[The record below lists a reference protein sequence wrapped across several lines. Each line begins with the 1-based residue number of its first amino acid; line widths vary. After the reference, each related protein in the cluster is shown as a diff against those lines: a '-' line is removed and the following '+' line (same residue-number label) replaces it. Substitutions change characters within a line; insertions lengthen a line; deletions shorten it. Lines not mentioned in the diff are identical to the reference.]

1 MKNRWKKTKVAS
13 NILQASKTSIL
24 FGVAVAAATPLL
36 GNSAIAQPQVQV
48 TTIKVELGAVP
59 TGAKIMHIPGGNRL
73 VAEFEVSKDVKNKVA
88 ITNPYVKSV
97 SSQYSD
103 GKLRMLIETRFPV
116 KFGISNNGELGVI
129 TLEKSATFEDV
140 NQVAEYGSAIKVV
153 EKKTVPTVDYTKE
166 NNSVN
171 NAPVVSSTVTTNNAN
186 TVEKNNAGF
195 VSSVSKVQTNT
206 FAQKAEL
213 KGINI
218 KAEGRNAKL
227 TLDLDGI
234 KEPVISKSGNFLII
248 DLPQVEIAPEFQKN
262 IATSHLG
269 TPVKTLDVTTQRGN
283 GRIILAG
290 QTEEWTYSSY
300 QTDKKT
306 VIEIKPVDLEIKEQ
320 VYKGKPLTLNFQN
333 MDVRAILQVLADFTG
348 MNIVAS
354 DSVSGSMTVRLKD
367 VPWDQALDLVL
378 EARNLQKQQNGN
390 VVWVATRQEITE
402 KNKAQIELK
411 EQNNTLAPLMLRFFQ
426 LNHYKAEEM
435 KKILEQKDSSEGSD
449 GKQSGKFLSSRG
461 SVGIDVRNNT
471 VFIQDTNANLEEISR
486 IIKRLD
492 QASKQ
497 VLIEAKLVVV
507 DDKFGR
513 ELGSK
518 FGMSLNK
525 QNRST
530 GIGIANT
537 MTGSQGAA
545 GGGTNAGAAS
555 VVDNG
560 AAWSNGVTGGG
571 SIGFTILNAAMGN
584 MLSFELSALEENNR
598 GKVISNPRLLT
609 TNNKKAEIKQGTEI
623 PYVTPGSGNS
633 PPTVQ
638 FKTAALK
645 LGVTPQVSANGR
657 VTMDLDIS
665 KDTIGQLV
673 NVQGGGQV
681 PSIDTRQMTTQV
693 TVNDGQTVVLGG
705 IYEVTNREDLSKVP
719 LLGDIPWVGNLFKH
733 KSTSVDKVEL
743 LIFIT
748 PKVVEESDLDNLTAN
763 ESQSSNEIDLRKK

>member
-1 MKNRWKKTKVAS
+1 MNTSWKKTKLATNLLKAYKGS
-13 NILQASKTSIL
+13 L
-24 FGVAVAAATPLL
+24 FICVAATMIMTPATK
-36 GNSAIAQPQVQV
+36 AISQEQV
-48 TTIKVELGAVP
+48 TTIKVNLATLP
-59 TGAKIMHIPGGNRL
+59 TSAKIIHIPGGNRL
-73 VAEFEVSKDVKNKVA
+73 IAEFEVSKDLQDKIVVN
-88 ITNPYVKSV
+88 NPYVSSL

-103 GKLRMLIETRFPV
+103 GKLRMLIETNTPV
-116 KFGISNNGELGVI
+116 KFGIKNEGKNGFI
-129 TLEKSATFEDV
+129 TLSKSDRYEEINSFGPAFK
-140 NQVAEYGSAIKVV
+140 IV
-153 EKKTVPTVDYTKE
+153 EKTPVTEAPKALDTIDGVQNNQIQQQTKK
-166 NNSVN
+166 
-171 NAPVVSSTVTTNNAN
+171 N
-186 TVEKNNAGF
+186 TGF
-195 VSSVSKVQTNT
+195 VSSVSETQSNKFEQRT
-206 FAQKAEL
+206 EL
-213 KGINI
+213 RGINV

-227 TLDLDGI
+227 TLDIDGN
-234 KEPVISKSGNFLII
+234 KEPIIKKSGSYLII
-248 DLPQVEIAPEFQKN
+248 DLPQVEIGQEFQKN
-262 IATSHLG
+262 IVTSQLG
-269 TPVKTLDVTTQRGN
+269 TPVKSMDVSTQRGS
-283 GRIILAG
+283 GKIILSNHS
-290 QTEEWTYSSY
+290 EDWTFSSY
-300 QTDKKT
+300 QTDNKT
-306 VIEIKPVDLEIKEQ
+306 VIEIKPIETEVKER

-354 DSVSGSMTVRLKD
+354 DSVSGNMTVRLKD

-378 EARNLQKQQNGN
+378 EARNLHKQQSGN
-390 VVWVATRQEITE
+390 VIWVATRQEIAD

-411 EQNNTLAPLMLRFFQ
+411 EQNSTLSPLVLRFFQ

-435 KKILEQKDSSEGSD
+435 KKILEQKDGESAER
-449 GKQSGKFLSSRG
+449 KAGKFLSARG
-461 SVGIDVRNNT
+461 SVGLDVRNNT
-471 VFIQDTNANLEEISR
+471 VFVQDTTENLEEVAR

-492 QASKQ
+492 QAAKQ
-497 VLIEAKLVVV
+497 VLIEARLVVV

-518 FGMSLNK
+518 FGVSLNK

-530 GIGIANT
+530 GLGLSGSSS
-537 MTGSQGAA
+537 GSQSAA
-545 GGGTNAGAAS
+545 GGG
-555 VVDNG
+555 VDTGGN
-560 AAWSNGVTGGG
+560 WSNAVTGGG

-623 PYVTPGSGNS
+623 PYVTPGAANS
-633 PPTVQ
+633 PATVE
-638 FKTAALK
+638 FKSAVLK

-665 KDTIGQLV
+665 KDTVGQLV

-681 PSIDTRQMTTQV
+681 PSIYTRQMTTQV

-733 KSTSVDKVEL
+733 KSNAVEKVEL
-743 LIFIT
+743 LVFIT

-763 ESQSSNEIDLRKK
+763 ETQSSTEIDIRK

>member
-1 MKNRWKKTKVAS
+1 MNQRWKKTKLATEMFVA
-13 NILQASKTSIL
+13 NKKSIF
-24 FGVAVAAATPLL
+24 FGVAAATTILVAPT
-36 GNSAIAQPQVQV
+36 AIAQEQVS
-48 TTIKVELGAVP
+48 TIKVELGAIP
-59 TGAKIMHIPGGNRL
+59 SSAKILHIPGGNRL
-73 VAEFEVSKDVKNKVA
+73 VAEFEVSKDLKNKIVA
-88 ITNPYVKSV
+88 NSPFVESI
-97 SSQYSD
+97 SSQYSG
-103 GKLRMLIETRFPV
+103 GKLRMLIETTTPV
-116 KFGISNNGELGVI
+116 KYKISNTGMNGFI
-129 TLEKSATFEDV
+129 TLEKNATYEDASQPFV
-140 NQVAEYGSAIKVV
+140 PAIKVV
-153 EKKTVPTVDYTKE
+153 ESPMAQT
-166 NNSVN
+166 NSAAINDV
-171 NAPVVSSTVTTNNAN
+171 
-186 TVEKNNAGF
+186 KNDVKNGF
-195 VSSVSKVQTNT
+195 VSSVSKTQANKYEHR
-206 FAQKAEL
+206 ADL

-227 TLDLDGI
+227 TLDIDGN

-248 DLPQVEIAPEFQKN
+248 DLPQVDVSPELQKN
-262 IATSHLG
+262 IGTSQLG
-269 TPVKTLDVTTQRGN
+269 TPIKSMDITTQRGN
-283 GRIILAG
+283 GRIVLAG
-290 QTEEWTYSSY
+290 TSDEWTFSSY
-300 QTDKKT
+300 QTEKKT
-306 VIEIKPVDLEIKEQ
+306 VVEIKPVDAEVKEQ
-320 VYKGKPLTLNFQN
+320 IYKGKPLTLNFQN

-354 DSVSGSMTVRLKD
+354 DSVAGNMTVRLKD

-378 EARNLQKQQNGN
+378 EARNLQKQRNGN
-390 VVWVATRQEITE
+390 VIWVATRQEIAE

-411 EQNNTLAPLMLRFFQ
+411 EQNNTLAPLVLRFFQ

-435 KKILEQKDSSEGSD
+435 KKILEQKDGGSEES
-449 GKQSGKFLSSRG
+449 GKSGKFLSARG
-461 SVGIDVRNNT
+461 SVGVDVRNNT
-471 VFIQDTNANLEEISR
+471 LFVQDTTDNLEEVGR

-492 QASKQ
+492 QAAKQ

-513 ELGSK
+513 EIGSK
-518 FGMSLNK
+518 FGINLNK

-530 GIGIANT
+530 GVGLGSDYS
-537 MTGSQGAA
+537 GSQSLA
-545 GGGTNAGAAS
+545 GGNQGAGTNWNNPVS
-555 VVDNG
+555 
-560 AAWSNGVTGGG
+560 GGG

-623 PYVTPGSGNS
+623 PYVTPGSANA
-633 PPTVQ
+633 PATVE

-657 VTMDLDIS
+657 VTMDLDIA

-705 IYEVTNREDLSKVP
+705 IYEVSNREDLSKVP
-719 LLGDIPWVGNLFKH
+719 LLGDIPWVGNLFKN
-733 KSTSVDKVEL
+733 KSNSVEKVEL

-748 PKVVEESDLDNLTAN
+748 PRVIDESDLDNLTEN
-763 ESQSSNEIDLRKK
+763 EKMTSNEIDIRK